1 MKMTNREKLFI
12 LLFTLCASF
21 LFYLGFSHYFLN
33 VRMQNDFTEILSTLK
48 GAISSGKVPNTV
60 PESLPKTLR
69 YEKVIFGQLPNT
81 VDPDV
86 QQYVEFSDISENLH
100 NILVEPKDAYILYNV
115 ISKPDSCPGW
125 RTFPKYPDYPG
136 FIGDRGVV
144 IFIGYYMLRLLIGLY
159 GYDIPYDFK
168 DILLLLFVPDWFP
181 PLSWVDE
188 ETERIIKWAQSD
200 PENLRRLVQA
210 IDLIVRMK
218 NL

>member
-1 MKMTNREKLFI
+1 
-12 LLFTLCASF
+12 
-21 LFYLGFSHYFLN
+21 
-33 VRMQNDFTEILSTLK
+33 
-48 GAISSGKVPNTV
+48 
-60 PESLPKTLR
+60 
-69 YEKVIFGQLPNT
+69 
-81 VDPDV
+81 
-86 QQYVEFSDISENLH
+86 
-100 NILVEPKDAYILYNV
+100 
-115 ISKPDSCPGW
+115 
-125 RTFPKYPDYPG
+125 
-136 FIGDRGVV
+136 
-144 IFIGYYMLRLLIGLY
+144 MLRLLIGLY